1 MFSVL
6 VFMKYYP
13 TNRFF
18 YFCFRVFS
26 PTLLG
31 SLFAWSIN
39 DEKHKVFFPLDYHL
53 AFFTIALFIL
63 IIGILSIMLP
73 RSINLPKQTALTD
86 IDSEEEISA
95 ATKS

>member
-1 MFSVL
+1 M
-6 VFMKYYP
+6 
-13 TNRFF
+13 
-18 YFCFRVFS
+18 FS

-39 DEKHKVFFPLDYHL
+39 DEKHDIFFPLDYHL

-63 IIGILSIMLP
+63 MIGILSIMLP
-73 RSINLPKQTALTD
+73 KSINLPKQTALTD
-86 IDSEEEISA
+86 NNSEEEMNA